1 MAALPLT
8 CLSEHILERIC
19 GEYLEMPGLRL
30 TRQQAQ
36 RLWGLDEAT
45 CAQSLEFLV
54 GARFLI
60 RIGRDTYARLTE
72 GSVTLPPLQMV
83 SAALERVGTGRL
95 SKARAS

>member
-1 MAALPLT
+1 MPALPLT

-54 GARFLI
+54 GSRFLI
-60 RIGRDTYARLTE
+60 RIDGNTYARLTE
-72 GSVTLPPLQMV
+72 GAVRLPPLQMV
-83 SAALERVGTGRL
+83 TAALERVGPGRL
-95 SKARAS
+95 SNTRAS